1 MLNFFL
7 KSNKTDNVENLYLFI
22 KRYRF
27 KNKHFWEAKGG
38 IEIYKY
44 LSDFSDSDFDKLKDN
59 LSDWKNYSIKILINC
74 TIRGLNR
81 MYTTDYDTQPIFVR
95 LYSFLSKDLQ
105 HLISNK
111 WEGNY
116 ITHSKSETN
125 NYKIQDI
132 YYYILKNTHVD
143 GDFWSM
149 GGRK

>member
-7 KSNKTDNVENLYLFI
+7 KSNKTDIVENLYHFI
-22 KRYRF
+22 KKYRF

-59 LSDWKNYSIKILINC
+59 LSGWKNYSIKILINC
-74 TIRGLNR
+74 TIKGLNR

-105 HLISNK
+105 HLISSK